1 MQSPFVK
8 HLLLPCEN
16 NSTKVCFTHFHV
28 FTIITSAFCTKKNV
42 YVTLLVGTRLTN
54 SDSNYRIGWMKN
66 VDVTTQFLAMTRAQT
81 TDT

>member
-28 FTIITSAFCTKKNV
+28 FTVITSAFCTKRK
-42 YVTLLVGTRLTN
+42 RLRYTFGG
-54 SDSNYRIGWMKN
+54 Y
-66 VDVTTQFLAMTRAQT
+66 
-81 TDT
+81 